1 MKKIILI
8 LLLLF
13 PILVYGKEVDK
24 VSYEVSDVYI
34 NSTID
39 ILGSMHVEEVIVTKG
54 SLNKYTREIV
64 VRDSSLPKYKEGD
77 VDLES
82 SSFYNARGLMVK
94 TVSSFKVKEKDIG
107 FKLLDKAS
115 DSYKKS
121 KVAKKGDTKVYTEKS
136 TNDGKIISIYN
147 PNEEGYMAYYIEYFV
162 DQAVVL
168 HKDTAE
174 LYYKFI
180 PSGGDNIKHLKMQ
193 VLTPGNSK
201 GEAFKVWAHGSMNG
215 EIKPLSNNLEESTEY
230 KYSGAL
236 VELNDIKSTKD
247 VVVRMLFDKDLMSI
261 SKKIL
266 NNSNMK
272 AFYKIENIENNSIK
286 KTNNNRTI
294 KNVLNIITLASSG
307 LFILGVI
314 ASLVMYIIK
323 KGKKVSKE
331 ERILYIVI
339 AVFGL
344 FMSVINALLNKQINI
359 IIIITIILDLIY
371 VILMSILK
379 NKYEGRLTPKKL

>member
-1 MKKIILI
+1 
-8 LLLLF
+8 
-13 PILVYGKEVDK
+13 
-24 VSYEVSDVYI
+24 
-34 NSTID
+34 
-39 ILGSMHVEEVIVTKG
+39 
-54 SLNKYTREIV
+54 
-64 VRDSSLPKYKEGD
+64 
-77 VDLES
+77 
-82 SSFYNARGLMVK
+82 
-94 TVSSFKVKEKDIG
+94 
-107 FKLLDKAS
+107 
-115 DSYKKS
+115 
-121 KVAKKGDTKVYTEKS
+121 
-136 TNDGKIISIYN
+136 
-147 PNEEGYMAYYIEYFV
+147 
-162 DQAVVL
+162 
-168 HKDTAE
+168 
-174 LYYKFI
+174 
-180 PSGGDNIKHLKMQ
+180 MQ

-286 KTNNNRTI
+286 KKNNNRTI
-294 KNVLNIITLASSG
+294 KNVLNIITLVSSG
-307 LFILGVI
+307 LFILGAI